1 VPKIGRFFLRLRGYC
16 TYTPLREAAL
26 KIFLPQGKSPLRKNG
41 QNNKPGFCL
50 GRRNLAPF
58 AGRLHS
64 ISGVLQTQTQT
75 PTPFPQPSLRQ
86 TQNTHPHTNST
97 PNVPPTLQ
105 SPKQTTARQKSSSLT
120 FMLSTYRKPRGL
132 LPLRL
137 TSIRAQVVYPVHLQS
152 RHLSFSYFNPQNI
165 IIHLKRWKVQ
175 LHQHNIAMYR
185 ILLKFLSYPS
195 ILQSNLSLP

>member
-1 VPKIGRFFLRLRGYC
+1 VPKIGRFSLRLRGYC

-26 KIFLPQGKSPLRKNG
+26 KIILPQGKSPLRKNG

-97 PNVPPTLQ
+97 TPLPPTPNSKVDYCPSKESQPHIPSEYLQ
-105 SPKQTTARQKSSSLT
+105 KAQMSSAPEIDFL
-120 FMLSTYRKPRGL
+120 YVPRWFIL
-132 LPLRL
+132 HFQRSVYQFQPISWLRD
-137 TSIRAQVVYPVHLQS
+137 V
-152 RHLSFSYFNPQNI
+152 
-165 IIHLKRWKVQ
+165 IHLK
-175 LHQHNIAMYR
+175 LEI
-185 ILLKFLSYPS
+185 S
-195 ILQSNLSLP
+195 IKST